1 MKKIIIITC
10 LLLANYVL
18 CFAHT
23 AKIGRFECMN
33 GTRMS
38 VYAYGVFSASW
49 DYIYVDSPWA
59 APFCIEKK
67 NIDAFLSYTIEAA
80 KKYKQWTEE
89 VEKVGNVSMYHK
101 HIDFYP
107 NVFVLYNINYYKYG
121 IEKMHVG
128 AQPEK
133 LSYDF
138 FVNKIGG
145 TLLECNIVRAHTSYN
160 NLSFYMDENG
170 LDDFIY
176 VLQHATERYVA
187 NPNMQTDKLLDEILK

>member
-1 MKKIIIITC
+1 MKKIIIIIY

-80 KKYKQWTEE
+80 QKYKQWTEE

-107 NVFVLYNINYYKYG
+107 NVFVLYSINYDKYG
-121 IEKMHVG
+121 IDKKHIG
-128 AQPEK
+128 ANSTK
-133 LSYDF
+133 LSYEF
-138 FVNKIGG
+138 FVNKIGE
-145 TLLECNIVRAHTSYN
+145 TLLECNIITYYE
-160 NLSFYMDENG
+160 NLSFYLDAEG

-176 VLQHATERYVA
+176 VLQHATERYMA
-187 NPNMQTDKLLDEILK
+187 NPNIKANSALDRLLK

>member
-67 NIDAFLSYTIEAA
+67 NIDAFISYTIEAA
-80 KKYKQWTEE
+80 EKYKQWTEE
-89 VEKVGNVSMYHK
+89 IERIGNVSEYHK

-107 NVFVLYNINYYKYG
+107 NVFVLYNINHNKYG
-121 IEKMHVG
+121 IEKKHIE
-128 AQPEK
+128 ADSKK

-138 FVNKIGG
+138 VVHGVGRELI
-145 TLLECNIVRAHTSYN
+145 ECRVQTYYEE
-160 NLSFYMDENG
+160 LSFYLDPVGM
-170 LDDFIY
+170 DDFIY
-176 VLQHATERYVA
+176 VLQHATERYMNDPNIKA
-187 NPNMQTDKLLDEILK
+187 NSALDRLLK

>member
-23 AKIGRFECMN
+23 AKTGRFECMN

-107 NVFVLYNINYYKYG
+107 NVFVLYSINYDKYG
-121 IEKMHVG
+121 IEKKHIG
-128 AQPEK
+128 ANSTK
-133 LSYDF
+133 LSYEF
-138 FVNKIGG
+138 FVNKIGE
-145 TLLECNIVRAHTSYN
+145 TLLECNIITYFER
-160 NLSFYMDENG
+160 LSFYLDAEG

-176 VLQHATERYVA
+176 VLQHATERYIA
-187 NPNMQTDKLLDEILK
+187 NPNINANSELDRLLK